1 LIHFYKRLCVS
12 MNGEDVRVN
21 GNGLMSGSMAEGEV
35 DPDILA
41 AIAASKQDHHEEED
55 PAVLAAIEASKQEV
69 AGPGD
74 NSAKVVEEEKEP
86 KKESKGPIL
95 MFSTLGRSTE
105 PYDEDDTFDSHVTEE
120 EPTEEEEEAG
130 KEEVADD
137 DGDVAEPGDLDPDDA
152 ELPAAE
158 LDDGEEVGGAG
169 VGEGGKKKK
178 EDFLTPT
185 LRRAYITKV
194 KPEKRYCSSDEDS
207 DGDWGGSKKKKKKG
221 GAAKKAAAAPAQ
233 PKKSRRG
240 GSGAVHCLQISL
252 QQSHF

>member
-1 LIHFYKRLCVS
+1 
-12 MNGEDVRVN
+12 
-21 GNGLMSGSMAEGEV
+21 MSGSMAEGEV

-41 AIAASKQDHHEEED
+41 AIAASKRDHHEEED

-69 AGPGD
+69 AGTGD

-137 DGDVAEPGDLDPDDA
+137 DGDVAEP
-152 ELPAAE
+152 AAD
-158 LDDGEEVGGAG
+158 LDDGEEVGGGG

-185 LRRAYITKV
+185 LR
-194 KPEKRYCSSDEDS
+194 
-207 DGDWGGSKKKKKKG
+207 
-221 GAAKKAAAAPAQ
+221 
-233 PKKSRRG
+233 
-240 GSGAVHCLQISL
+240 
-252 QQSHF
+252 

>member
-1 LIHFYKRLCVS
+1 
-12 MNGEDVRVN
+12 
-21 GNGLMSGSMAEGEV
+21 MAEGEV

-69 AGPGD
+69 AGTGD
-74 NSAKVVEEEKEP
+74 NAATVVEEKKEP

-120 EPTEEEEEAG
+120 EPAEEEEEAG
-130 KEEVADD
+130 KDNEVDD
-137 DGDVAEPGDLDPDDA
+137 DADVAEPGDLDPDDA
-152 ELPAAE
+152 ELPAAD
-158 LDDGEEVGGAG
+158 LDDGEDGSSMGS
-169 VGEGGKKKK
+169 GGKKKK

-194 KPEKRYCSSDEDS
+194 KPEKRYCSSD
-207 DGDWGGSKKKKKKG
+207 
-221 GAAKKAAAAPAQ
+221 
-233 PKKSRRG
+233 
-240 GSGAVHCLQISL
+240 
-252 QQSHF
+252 

>member
-1 LIHFYKRLCVS
+1 

-69 AGPGD
+69 AGTVD
-74 NSAKVVEEEKEP
+74 NSAKVVEEKKEP

-120 EPTEEEEEAG
+120 EPTEEEEAG

-194 KPEKRYCSSDEDS
+194 NLVFKVNPDKIHFNFATGEAR
-207 DGDWGGSKKKKKKG
+207 
-221 GAAKKAAAAPAQ
+221 KAI
-233 PKKSRRG
+233 
-240 GSGAVHCLQISL
+240 LFI
-252 QQSHF
+252 

>member
-1 LIHFYKRLCVS
+1 
-12 MNGEDVRVN
+12 MNGADVRVN
-21 GNGLMSGSMAEGEV
+21 GNGLMSSGSSMAEGEV

-69 AGPGD
+69 AGTVD
-74 NSAKVVEEEKEP
+74 KVVEEKKEP

-120 EPTEEEEEAG
+120 EPAEEEEEAG

-152 ELPAAE
+152 ELPAAD
-158 LDDGEEVGGAG
+158 LDNGDEVGGGG

-194 KPEKRYCSSDEDS
+194 NLC
-207 DGDWGGSKKKKKKG
+207 
-221 GAAKKAAAAPAQ
+221 
-233 PKKSRRG
+233 
-240 GSGAVHCLQISL
+240 
-252 QQSHF
+252 F

>member
-1 LIHFYKRLCVS
+1 

-21 GNGLMSGSMAEGEV
+21 GNGLMSGSSNMAEGEV

-69 AGPGD
+69 AGTGD

-158 LDDGEEVGGAG
+158 LDDGEEVGGGGG
-169 VGEGGKKKK
+169 VGEGGKK
-178 EDFLTPT
+178 EE
-185 LRRAYITKV
+185 RRLSHPNTQK
-194 KPEKRYCSSDEDS
+194 SLHN
-207 DGDWGGSKKKKKKG
+207 KG
-221 GAAKKAAAAPAQ
+221 EA
-233 PKKSRRG
+233 
-240 GSGAVHCLQISL
+240 
-252 QQSHF
+252 